1 MLEMF
6 FTSASMIAVV
16 TSILV
21 GAGVALLERP
31 VLRSWSADR
40 LCRLVGVQTRM
51 KLNLH
56 LHCKFLA
63 RIHSVSLDSG
73 EGMAESDGDLVRIA
87 DVARE
92 LGLSPTR
99 IRQLADTGIIP
110 SSRTP
115 GGHRLFDLGAVRA
128 AVARRTL
135 PENPLTVTMEAE
147 PSWQH
152 ELTLLGLSED
162 VVWQRAA
169 RDLDLDKESPAGRII
184 GYAFT
189 EMLNNAI
196 DHSGSEAATITWWTD
211 TDQWTFEV
219 RDYGVGAYPK
229 LREGLHLASDFEA
242 VQELSKGKRTTD
254 RERHTGEGIFFT
266 SKVVDLFRLTSSGV
280 RWTVDN
286 LRHDAALGMVSATE
300 GTSVVCQI
308 DPQVSRTLTE
318 IFREYTRDH
327 AFVRTRPIV
336 KLFEIGAV
344 FVSRSEA
351 RRLLDGLEADFDTV
365 EVDFTGVTDVGQGF
379 VDELLRVW
387 PAAHPD
393 KTVIPTNTNEAV
405 EFMIQRGLSRIE
417 RPNQ

>member
-1 MLEMF
+1 MTQSSE
-6 FTSASMIAVV
+6 
-16 TSILV
+16 
-21 GAGVALLERP
+21 
-31 VLRSWSADR
+31 
-40 LCRLVGVQTRM
+40 
-51 KLNLH
+51 N
-56 LHCKFLA
+56 
-63 RIHSVSLDSG
+63 
-73 EGMAESDGDLVRIA
+73 LVRVA

-92 LGLSPTR
+92 LGLSPSR
-99 IRQLADTGIIP
+99 IRQLADAEVIP

-128 AVARRTL
+128 AIARRTL
-135 PENPLTVTMEAE
+135 PEDPLTVATEAT

-162 VVWQRAA
+162 VVWRRVAE
-169 RDLDLDKESPAGRII
+169 DLHLDRESPAGKIM

-196 DHSGSEAATITWWTD
+196 DHSGSETATITWWVG
-211 TDQWTFEV
+211 TDQWSFEV

-254 RERHTGEGIFFT
+254 RQRHTGERIFFT
-266 SKVVDLFRLTSSGV
+266 SKAVDIFRLTSSGV

-286 LRHDAALGMVSATE
+286 LRQDTALGVVPTSS

-308 DPQVSRTLTE
+308 DPQTDRSLAG
-318 IFREYTRDH
+318 IFHEFSRDH
-327 AFVRTRPIV
+327 AFVRTRPVV
-336 KLFEIGAV
+336 KLFEIGTT

-365 EVDFTGVTDVGQGF
+365 EVDFAGVTDVGQGF
-379 VDELLRVW
+379 VDELMRVW
-387 PAAHPD
+387 PTAHPD
-393 KTVIPTNTNEAV
+393 KTVIPTNMNPAV
-405 EFMIQRGLSRIE
+405 QFMIERGLSRVQ
-417 RPNQ
+417 RPDQQG

>member
-1 MLEMF
+1 MTE
-6 FTSASMIAVV
+6 SSE
-16 TSILV
+16 SLV
-21 GAGVALLERP
+21 KV
-31 VLRSWSADR
+31 
-40 LCRLVGVQTRM
+40 
-51 KLNLH
+51 
-56 LHCKFLA
+56 
-63 RIHSVSLDSG
+63 
-73 EGMAESDGDLVRIA
+73 A

-99 IRQLADTGIIP
+99 VRQLADADVIP
-110 SSRTP
+110 STRSP

-128 AVARRTL
+128 AIARRTL
-135 PENPLTVTMEAE
+135 PQDPLTVATEAM

-162 VVWQRAA
+162 IVWRRVAE
-169 RDLDLDKESPAGRII
+169 DLDLDREGPAGKIM

-196 DHSGSEAATITWWTD
+196 DHSSSETATITWWVGS
-211 TDQWTFEV
+211 DQWSFEV
-219 RDYGVGAYPK
+219 RDYGVGVFPK
-229 LREGLHLASDFEA
+229 LREGLHLASEFEA

-254 RERHTGEGIFFT
+254 RARHTGEGIFFT
-266 SKVVDLFRLTSSGV
+266 SKAVDIFRLTSFGV

-286 LRHDAALGMVSATE
+286 LRHDVALGRVPDSD

-308 DPQVSRTLTE
+308 DPQTDRSLAE
-318 IFREYTRDH
+318 IFREFSRDH
-327 AFVRTRPIV
+327 AFVTTRPAV
-336 KLFEIGAV
+336 KLFEIGTT

-351 RRLLDGLEADFDTV
+351 RRFLDGLEADFDTV

-393 KTVIPTNTNEAV
+393 KTVIPTSMNSAV
-405 EFMIQRGLSRIE
+405 QFMVERGLPSVRSRDG
-417 RPNQ
+417 RADRDLPGRQRVSSDSSDGGFSRTRSLWGTVCC

>member
-1 MLEMF
+1 M
-6 FTSASMIAVV
+6 VPV
-16 TSILV
+16 RCRRRR
-21 GAGVALLERP
+21 AGIVN
-31 VLRSWSADR
+31 
-40 LCRLVGVQTRM
+40 
-51 KLNLH
+51 LNLH
-56 LHCKFLA
+56 LYCSFIA
-63 RIHSVSLDSG
+63 TIHSVGLG
-73 EGMAESDGDLVRIA
+73 YVGNGMTESTGDLVRIA
-87 DVARE
+87 DVVRE
-92 LGLSPTR
+92 LGLSPTW
-99 IRQLADTGIIP
+99 IRHLADTGAIP
-110 SSRTP
+110 SSKTP

-135 PENPLTVTMEAE
+135 PGDPLTIAMEAK
-147 PSWQH
+147 PSWQR

-162 VVWQRAA
+162 VVWRQVAN
-169 RDLDLDKESPAGRII
+169 DLGLDRESPAGRIV

-196 DHSGSEAATITWWTD
+196 DHSGSETATITWWTD
-211 TDQWTFEV
+211 TDQWTFEL
-219 RDYGVGAYPK
+219 RDYGVGVYPK
-229 LREGLHLASDFEA
+229 LRDGLRLASDFEA

-286 LRHDAALGMVSATE
+286 LRRDAALGMVPATE

-308 DPQVSRTLTE
+308 DPQTTRTLAE
-318 IFREYTRDH
+318 IFREFTRDH
-327 AFVRTRPIV
+327 AFVRTRPVV
-336 KLFEIGAV
+336 KLFEIGTV

-387 PAAHPD
+387 PAAHPG
-393 KTVIPTNTNEAV
+393 KTVIPTNMNDAV
-405 EFMIQRGLSRIE
+405 EFMFQRGLSRIE
-417 RPNQ
+417 QPNQEG

>member
-1 MLEMF
+1 M
-6 FTSASMIAVV
+6 T
-16 TSILV
+16 
-21 GAGVALLERP
+21 
-31 VLRSWSADR
+31 
-40 LCRLVGVQTRM
+40 
-51 KLNLH
+51 
-56 LHCKFLA
+56 
-63 RIHSVSLDSG
+63 
-73 EGMAESDGDLVRIA
+73 ESSENLVRVA

-99 IRQLADTGIIP
+99 IRQLADAEIIP

-128 AVARRTL
+128 AIARRTL
-135 PENPLTVTMEAE
+135 PEDPLTVAIEAA
-147 PSWQH
+147 PSWQA

-162 VVWQRAA
+162 IVWRRVAENLN
-169 RDLDLDKESPAGRII
+169 LDRESPAGKIM

-196 DHSGSEAATITWWTD
+196 DHSASEAATITWWVGA
-211 TDQWTFEV
+211 DQWSFEV
-219 RDYGVGAYPK
+219 RDYGVGAYRK

-254 RERHTGEGIFFT
+254 RQRHTGEGIFFT
-266 SKVVDLFRLTSSGV
+266 SKAVDIFRLTSSGV

-286 LRHDAALGMVSATE
+286 LRHDTALGVVPTSV

-308 DPQVSRTLTE
+308 DPQTDRSLAG
-318 IFREYTRDH
+318 IFLEFSRDH
-327 AFVRTRPIV
+327 AFVTTRPVV
-336 KLFEIGAV
+336 KLFEIGTT

-365 EVDFTGVTDVGQGF
+365 EVDFAGVTDVGQGF

-393 KTVIPTNTNEAV
+393 KSVIPINMNPAV
-405 EFMIQRGLSRIE
+405 QFMIERGLSRIQ
-417 RPNQ
+417 RLDQQD

>member
-1 MLEMF
+1 MNE
-6 FTSASMIAVV
+6 
-16 TSILV
+16 
-21 GAGVALLERP
+21 
-31 VLRSWSADR
+31 
-40 LCRLVGVQTRM
+40 
-51 KLNLH
+51 
-56 LHCKFLA
+56 
-63 RIHSVSLDSG
+63 SV
-73 EGMAESDGDLVRIA
+73 GDLVRIA

-99 IRQLADTGIIP
+99 IRQLADSGVIP

-128 AVARRTL
+128 AIARRTL
-135 PENPLTVTMEAE
+135 PKDPLTAIMEAE

-169 RDLDLDKESPAGRII
+169 KDLGLDKESQSGRII

-196 DHSGSEAATITWWTD
+196 DHSSSETATITWWAD

-219 RDYGVGAYPK
+219 RDYGVGAYEK
-229 LREGLHLASDFEA
+229 LRVGLHLASDFEA

-254 RERHTGEGIFFT
+254 RQRHTGEGIFFT

-286 LRHDAALGMVSATE
+286 LRHDAALGVVSFTD

-308 DPQVSRTLTE
+308 DPQTTKTLTE
-318 IFREYTRDH
+318 VFLEFTRDH
-327 AFVRTRPIV
+327 AFVRTRPVV
-336 KLFEIGAV
+336 KLFEIGTV

-351 RRLLDGLEADFDTV
+351 RRLLDGLEADFDIV

-387 PAAHPD
+387 PAAHPG
-393 KTVIPTNTNEAV
+393 KTVVPTNMNKAV
-405 EFMIQRGLSRIE
+405 EFMIQRGLSVSE
-417 RPNQ
+417 RPDG

>member
-1 MLEMF
+1 MAQ
-6 FTSASMIAVV
+6 AS
-16 TSILV
+16 
-21 GAGVALLERP
+21 EHP
-31 VLRSWSADR
+31 VR
-40 LCRLVGVQTRM
+40 V
-51 KLNLH
+51 
-56 LHCKFLA
+56 
-63 RIHSVSLDSG
+63 
-73 EGMAESDGDLVRIA
+73 A

-99 IRQLADTGIIP
+99 IRQLADAGVIP

-135 PENPLTVTMEAE
+135 PEDPLTFATQAT
-147 PSWQH
+147 PSWRH

-162 VVWQRAA
+162 VVWRRVAE
-169 RDLDLDKESPAGRII
+169 DLHLDKESPAGKIM

-196 DHSGSEAATITWWTD
+196 DHSGSEAATITWWVSE
-211 TDQWTFEV
+211 DQWSFEV
-219 RDYGVGAYPK
+219 RDYGVGAYLK

-254 RERHTGEGIFFT
+254 RQRHPGEGIFFT
-266 SKVVDLFRLTSSGV
+266 SKAVDVFRLTSSGV

-286 LRHDAALGMVSATE
+286 LRHDTALGVVPAND

-308 DPQVSRTLTE
+308 DPQTDRSLAG
-318 IFREYTRDH
+318 IFREFSRDH
-327 AFVRTRPIV
+327 AFVRTRPVV
-336 KLFEIGAV
+336 KLFEVGTT

-365 EVDFTGVTDVGQGF
+365 EVDFGGVTDVGQGF

-387 PAAHPD
+387 PAAHPNLA
-393 KTVIPTNTNEAV
+393 VIPTNMNSAV
-405 EFMIQRGLSRIE
+405 QFMIERGLSRIE
-417 RPNQ
+417 WPDQQG